1 MKNPFDYFD
10 KIYCI
15 CGDHEVARWENCKVQ
30 FEKLGI
36 MDKVERFSEFA
47 SQEELN
53 KCKMSGCTHSHYSV
67 IKLARSENLNN
78 AFIFESDFHFVNY
91 NFDLMKKSIKGLSKV
106 DWKLYYMGGTP
117 YNVYDIISSNLI
129 KSSVGLA
136 HAYAVN
142 GIYFDEIINKIEN
155 AHWVINDQVY
165 RRVKK
170 FQIGNY
176 SYLSYPMFVVQKDR
190 ALETKRRNY
199 ANTMYARRVEPR
211 MKQYLKENDELH

>member
-15 CGDHEVARWENCKVQ
+15 CGESETNRWENCKVQ

-36 MDKVERFSEFA
+36 LNKVERFSDFA

-53 KCKMSGCTHSHYSV
+53 KYKMSGCAHSHYSV

-78 AFIFESDFHFVNY
+78 AFIFESDFHFINY
-91 NFDLMKKSIKGLSKV
+91 DFDLMSRSFESLNGV

-117 YNVYDIISSNLI
+117 YNVYGVMSDNLV

-142 GIYFDEIINKIEN
+142 GKYFDEIINKIEN

-170 FQIGNY
+170 FGIGSY
-176 SYLSYPMFVVQKDR
+176 SYLSYPMFVVQKDG
-190 ALETKRRNY
+190 ALETKRRRY
-199 ANTMYARRVEPR
+199 ANKMYRRRVEPV
-211 MKQYLKENDELH
+211 MKKYLDDK

>member
-15 CGDHEVARWENCKVQ
+15 CGEHETTRWERCCEQ

-36 MDKVERFSEFA
+36 MDRVEKFSDFA
-47 SQEELN
+47 SQEELK
-53 KCKMSGCTHSHYSV
+53 KCKMDGCKHSHYSV
-67 IKLARSENLNN
+67 IKLARNENLRNV
-78 AFIFESDFHFVNY
+78 FIFESDFHFINY
-91 NFDLMKKSIKGLSKV
+91 DFDLMKKSFESLNRI

-117 YNVYDIISSNLI
+117 YNVYDVISDTLV

-142 GIYFDEIINKIEN
+142 GKYFDEIIKKLEN
-155 AHWVINDQVY
+155 SHWVINDQVY

-170 FQIGNY
+170 YQIGNY
-176 SYLSYPMFVVQKDR
+176 SYLSYPMFVTQLDGWK
-190 ALETKRRNY
+190 ETERRRY
-199 ANTMYARRVEPR
+199 ANKMYRRRVEPR
-211 MKQYLKENDELH
+211 MKKYLKENDELH